1 MTERQPG
8 RLATAETAG
17 AAEPHEPGAA
27 DSAAPT
33 MSAAADDRPPTYDGV
48 ERRARPRRIDCSPDA
63 PRAGGWGGRHR

>member
-8 RLATAETAG
+8 RPASVETDV
-17 AAEPHEPGAA
+17 PA